1 MKYGV
6 ETSAVKTSVIKKK
19 KLKNVI
25 ILMFLFFIVK
35 SI

>member
-1 MKYGV
+1 MKYAV
-6 ETSAVKTSVIKKK
+6 EISIIKTSVIKKK

>member
-1 MKYGV
+1 MKYTV
-6 ETSAVKTSVIKKK
+6 ETSAIKTSVIKKK

>member
-1 MKYGV
+1 MKYAV
-6 ETSAVKTSVIKKK
+6 ETSTVKTSVIKKK
-19 KLKNVI
+19 KLKSVI

>member
-1 MKYGV
+1 MKYAV
-6 ETSAVKTSVIKKK
+6 ETSAIKTSVIKKK
-19 KLKNVI
+19 KFKNVI

>member
-25 ILMFLFFIVK
+25 ILIR
-35 SI
+35 SE

>member
-1 MKYGV
+1 MKYAV
-6 ETSAVKTSVIKKK
+6 ETSIIKTSVIKKK

-35 SI
+35 FI